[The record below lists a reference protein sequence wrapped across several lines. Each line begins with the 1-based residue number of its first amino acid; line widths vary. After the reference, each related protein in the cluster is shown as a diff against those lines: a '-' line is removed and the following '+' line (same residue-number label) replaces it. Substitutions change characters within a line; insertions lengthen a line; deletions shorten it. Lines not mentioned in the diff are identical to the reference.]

1 MLPLAETK
9 ASAAYKE
16 IRSQILNGSLEPGS
30 TVNQEVL
37 AASLGLST
45 TPIREALRM
54 LDAEGL
60 VALKPHKDAVVA
72 SLTLRELTEVLALRL
87 ELDPFAASLAA
98 EVASAAERDIVVRL
112 AEAGSPSSPQEQ
124 LAANRLFHRT
134 IYAASG
140 NQLLTQILDSLW
152 DRTDRYR
159 LAVLRDRR
167 PRELLEHEHHD
178 IAYAFRNGQ
187 TETLVE
193 LVRQHVL
200 SSRHLLLH
208 FSS

>member
-9 ASAAYKE
+9 ASAAYRE
-16 IRSQILNGSLEPGS
+16 IRSQILSGSLEPGS
-30 TVNQEVL
+30 TVNQELL

-45 TPIREALRM
+45 TPVREALRM

-72 SLTLRELTEVLALRL
+72 SLTHRELAEVLALRL
-87 ELDPFAASLAA
+87 ELDPFAASLAVD
-98 EVASAAERDIVVRL
+98 VASAAERDLVVRL
-112 AEAGSPSSPQEQ
+112 AEATPPSTPQDQ

-140 NQLLTQILDSLW
+140 NQLLIQFLDSLW

-167 PRELLEHEHHD
+167 PAELLEHEHHD
-178 IAYAFRNGQ
+178 IAHAFKDGE
-187 TETLVE
+187 TERLVK

>member
-124 LAANRLFHRT
+124 LAANRLFSSDDLCCLWEP
-134 IYAASG
+134 AAHTDPRLPLG
-140 NQLLTQILDSLW
+140 PNRSLS
-152 DRTDRYR
+152 TG
-159 LAVLRDRR
+159 R
-167 PRELLEHEHHD
+167 PTRPP
-178 IAYAFRNGQ
+178 APGAARA
-187 TETLVE
+187 
-193 LVRQHVL
+193 RA
-200 SSRHLLLH
+200 S
-208 FSS
+208 